1 MAKKVKKTI
10 SKSAKRGKK
19 NHFCAIVIVLLVV
32 ISVVLAGL
40 LYRLNVLPSGYIVI
54 VVCALIVVVGLLS
67 IGVLIKKSRIV
78 CSILSLIYMLL
89 CLFGIFYE
97 VHTIGFLGNIGKN
110 DNISTENYKLIVLK
124 DSSYHDIKDLK
135 NKNIGILSTKE
146 EGYSK
151 ALSTL
156 ESKFDFKS
164 KTYEDVI
171 SLAEALINKSVEGIL
186 IDEAGN
192 ELLKENYQGY
202 DKVIK
207 ILYEFSINVKQEDIT
222 KKKDVTKEAF
232 TIYISGIDT
241 YGKVTSVSRSD
252 VNILV
257 TVNPK
262 TNKIYMVHV
271 PRDYYVTLAGKN
283 AKDKLTHSG
292 IYGIDCSV
300 KTLENLFDTEINY
313 YVRLNFTSLINV
325 VNAIGGVDVVSKYSF
340 DTGIYDEHMTETY
353 HFNRGKNHLNGSQAL
368 SFVRERHAFNDG
380 DRVRGE
386 NQMLVLS
393 AIINKVIS
401 PSILNNYTKLLNSL
415 SNAFVTNL
423 TEEEITKLVRKQLD
437 NNKSWSIEQT
447 ELNGTA
453 AYQYTFSYPRQKL
466 YTMVPDEELINNAK
480 EKIDEVINEK

>member
-1 MAKKVKKTI
+1 MAKKVKRTI
-10 SKSAKRGKK
+10 SKNAKRGKK
-19 NHFCAIVIVLLVV
+19 NHFCAIVIGLLVV
-32 ISVVLAGL
+32 ISVVLGGL

-207 ILYEFSINVKQEDIT
+207 ILYEFSSDDI
-222 KKKDVTKEAF
+222 E
-232 TIYISGIDT
+232 
-241 YGKVTSVSRSD
+241 
-252 VNILV
+252 
-257 TVNPK
+257 
-262 TNKIYMVHV
+262 
-271 PRDYYVTLAGKN
+271 
-283 AKDKLTHSG
+283 
-292 IYGIDCSV
+292 
-300 KTLENLFDTEINY
+300 
-313 YVRLNFTSLINV
+313 
-325 VNAIGGVDVVSKYSF
+325 
-340 DTGIYDEHMTETY
+340 
-353 HFNRGKNHLNGSQAL
+353 
-368 SFVRERHAFNDG
+368 
-380 DRVRGE
+380 
-386 NQMLVLS
+386 
-393 AIINKVIS
+393 
-401 PSILNNYTKLLNSL
+401 
-415 SNAFVTNL
+415 FVT
-423 TEEEITKLVRKQLD
+423 IFDKRYPSQLML
-437 NNKSWSIEQT
+437 NK
-447 ELNGTA
+447 
-453 AYQYTFSYPRQKL
+453 
-466 YTMVPDEELINNAK
+466 
-480 EKIDEVINEK
+480 KI

>member
-1 MAKKVKKTI
+1 
-10 SKSAKRGKK
+10 
-19 NHFCAIVIVLLVV
+19 
-32 ISVVLAGL
+32 
-40 LYRLNVLPSGYIVI
+40 
-54 VVCALIVVVGLLS
+54 
-67 IGVLIKKSRIV
+67 
-78 CSILSLIYMLL
+78 
-89 CLFGIFYE
+89 
-97 VHTIGFLGNIGKN
+97 
-110 DNISTENYKLIVLK
+110 
-124 DSSYHDIKDLK
+124 
-135 NKNIGILSTKE
+135 
-146 EGYSK
+146 
-151 ALSTL
+151 
-156 ESKFDFKS
+156 
-164 KTYEDVI
+164 
-171 SLAEALINKSVEGIL
+171 
-186 IDEAGN
+186 
-192 ELLKENYQGY
+192 
-202 DKVIK
+202 
-207 ILYEFSINVKQEDIT
+207 
-222 KKKDVTKEAF
+222 
-232 TIYISGIDT
+232 
-241 YGKVTSVSRSD
+241 
-252 VNILV
+252 
-257 TVNPK
+257 
-262 TNKIYMVHV
+262 MVHV

-453 AYQYTFSYPRQKL
+453 VYQYTFSYPRQKL